1 MVGNLMTDQA
11 ALLNSETIGKSRI
24 FLIDQIRGWA
34 IVAMAIFH
42 FTWDLEFFGFV
53 EPGLTAT
60 IEWKT
65 FARSIASSFL
75 YLAGLSL
82 VLGQDPIIRYKSFA
96 KRLGYLIIA
105 AALISIATYAAM
117 PNAPI
122 FFGILHSIAAAS
134 IVGLI
139 VRRLPSVVLI
149 ILAVLVFLAPM
160 YFRSEF
166 FDAEPLWWV
175 GLNATIPRS
184 NDYVPLLPWLA
195 PFLIGMA
202 FAKIARKDGLF
213 DRLIHYQSAPKNLF
227 TRGLD
232 FIGRHSLATY
242 IIHQPLLFGLVW
254 VYWTLF
260 AL

>member
-1 MVGNLMTDQA
+1 MTDQTQ
-11 ALLNSETIGKSRI
+11 LQNSATLRKPRI
-24 FLIDQIRGWA
+24 YLIDHIRGWA

-42 FTWDLEFFGFV
+42 FTWDLEFFSFV
-53 EPGLTAT
+53 ESGLTAT
-60 IEWKT
+60 VEWKT

-75 YLAGLSL
+75 FLAGLSL
-82 VLGQDPIIRYKSFA
+82 VLGHDPIMRFKSFA
-96 KRLGYLIIA
+96 KRIGFLIAA
-105 AALISIATYAAM
+105 AALISIATYTAM

-134 IVGLI
+134 IIGLI

-149 ILAVLVFLAPM
+149 LLAVLVFIAPM
-160 YFRSEF
+160 YLRSEF

-175 GLNATIPRS
+175 GLNANIPRS

-195 PFLIGMA
+195 PFFIGMA
-202 FAKIARKDGLF
+202 FAKIARKDGLLN
-213 DRLIHYQSAPKNLF
+213 RLIKYQSAPRHPL

-242 IIHQPLLFGLVW
+242 IIHQPLLLGLVW
-254 VYWTLF
+254 VYWTLST
-260 AL
+260 L